1 MIVQLKWKHNFNVYF
16 SDKSLG
22 YTTAYKYIFK
32 SEKDVL
38 HSESHPDIWDIA
50 SHTTKAS
57 IKANKY
63 HSEVW

>member
-1 MIVQLKWKHNFNVYF
+1 MYF

-22 YTTAYKYIFK
+22 YITAYKYIFK
-32 SEKDVL
+32 SDKDVL

-50 SHTTKAS
+50 SYTTKAS